1 MGAVASAE
9 VESRVDNV
17 LKSQCT
23 GKWKRCDGILDGFGA
38 HKAFARAARGD
49 GSPTPGK
56 PDDPP
61 TPAHAASQG
70 FSRATFIAQRT
81 TALTEVYEMGPE
93 IGAGNRG
100 GVRQVKEKAT
110 GVTWAL
116 KSVRKAQVGSIQRFQ
131 RMVDVMKLVDHP
143 NIIRLKEL
151 FEDRRNYYLVLE
163 YAAGGKLLDRVLA
176 ANAFAETDAAIVMQQ
191 LFRSMTYLHDH
202 RICHRDV
209 KPEAIL
215 FDEKKS
221 FAEAGVKLVHFSCA
235 ALVDAGGVMTTRI
248 GSPLYVAPEVVQGRY
263 DFSCDVWSCGV
274 ILYVLLSGEPP
285 FVGETEGE
293 IIGKVRVG
301 KVSLIGPAWKSV
313 SGAAKDLVRWT
324 LKLNTA
330 VRFSA
335 EQCLNHEWIKD
346 AATLTKKASL
356 DSSMLTSMRS
366 FASSSMLKKAA
377 IVAVAH
383 NMDQKSLVKLKHVF
397 QELDQDG
404 DGTLTVKEVVQAL
417 EQTGL
422 ADCTELVQGLD
433 TDNTSTV
440 DYTEFLAAAMDKH
453 VYMQE
458 DAIWTAFR
466 SFDLDGDGCI
476 SEQELH
482 QVLASGAVDSQSV
495 AKVREMM
502 QECDFDGN
510 GTIDFDEF
518 LAMMRS

>member
-1 MGAVASAE
+1 MGAVASAD
-9 VESRVDNV
+9 VEARVDNV

-23 GKWKRCDGILDGFGA
+23 GKWKRCDGILDGFGTQKPLVHPEKQDDSPA
-38 HKAFARAARGD
+38 PAA
-49 GSPTPGK
+49 
-56 PDDPP
+56 
-61 TPAHAASQG
+61 AASHG
-70 FSRATFIAQRT
+70 FGRASFICPRT
-81 TALTEVYEMGPE
+81 TALSEIYEMGSE
-93 IGAGNRG
+93 VGAGNRG
-100 GVRQVKEKAT
+100 SVRQVREKAT
-110 GVTWAL
+110 GVIWAL
-116 KSVRKAQVGSIQRFQ
+116 KSIRKSQVGSIQRFQ
-131 RMVDVMKLVDHP
+131 RMIDVMKLLDHP

-151 FEDRRNYYLVLE
+151 FEDRRNFYLILE
-163 YAAGGKLLDRVLA
+163 FAAGGKLLDRVLA
-176 ANAFAETDAAIVMQQ
+176 ANAFAETDAAIVMKQI
-191 LFRSMTYLHDH
+191 FKAITYMHDH
-202 RICHRDV
+202 RICHRDL

-221 FAEAGVKLVHFSCA
+221 FAEAGVKLVHYSCA
-235 ALVDAGGVMTTRI
+235 TRVDSGGVMTTRV
-248 GSPLYVAPEVVQGRY
+248 GTPLYVAPEVVQGRY

-274 ILYVLLSGEPP
+274 ILYLLLSGHPP
-285 FVGETEGE
+285 FTGETEGE

-301 KVSLIGPAWKSV
+301 HVSLIGPAWKVV

-330 VRFSA
+330 VRFTA
-335 EQCLNHEWIKD
+335 EQCLNHEWIRD
-346 AATLTKKASL
+346 IATGTTKALL
-356 DSSMLTSMRS
+356 DSSILTSMRS
-366 FASSSMLKKAA
+366 FTSSSMLKKAA

-383 NMDQKSLVKLKHVF
+383 NMDQRSLAKLKNVF
-397 QELDQDG
+397 QELDSDG
-404 DGTLTVKEVVQAL
+404 DGTLTAQEIVQAL

-422 ADCTELVQGLD
+422 ADCTGLVQGLD
-433 TDNTSTV
+433 NDNTSTV

-476 SEQELH
+476 SEHELH
-482 QVLASGAVDSQSV
+482 QVLASGTVDAASV

-518 LAMMRS
+518 LAMMRA